1 MADLNTRPVLTHR
14 FTQTVFYRTR
24 WWRTGVMSMK
34 SITISPPRSRRRE
47 ATSNLIGSFE
57 VGVKRGF
64 FDIAAAGR
72 ACGTMSMAVNASV
85 LSITM
90 EPPDGRRTSSRWKA
104 GLDLRLDLVVAEQ
117 RDLAG
122 VQFDFAA
129 EIGRPNA
136 AIC

>member
-1 MADLNTRPVLTHR
+1 
-14 FTQTVFYRTR
+14 
-24 WWRTGVMSMK
+24 
-34 SITISPPRSRRRE
+34 
-47 ATSNLIGSFE
+47 
-57 VGVKRGF
+57 
-64 FDIAAAGR
+64 
-72 ACGTMSMAVNASV
+72 MAVNASV

-90 EPPDGRRTSSRWKA
+90 EPPDGRRNFTLEG

-129 EIGRPNA
+129 EIRAANA